1 MHHGYDSSSAC
12 LDDISQCNL
21 QSVCVCICEVSAGC
35 ENEHCTVEFRRP
47 EAKRDKM
54 DYRLL

>member
-35 ENEHCTVEFRRP
+35 ENEHCTVEFRKP
-47 EAKRDKM
+47 EAKRAEM
-54 DYRLL
+54 R